1 MQWRTYRFG
10 QTISLVL
17 LLMLLFCG
25 LAQAQD
31 IEGTW
36 KLAMRKLPDGTTLV
50 PPAVEGALTWRDG
63 RFMRIV
69 FWHTPEGKL
78 SSFSGVSTY
87 KISGTNYTESLLF
100 SALDDGS
107 GKAPAYNLAT
117 ETKTTSV
124 TREGGRIAFKAPFD
138 PPSVVI
144 EGGKLIATAEGN
156 FVDYWEPVR

>member
-1 MQWRTYRFG
+1 
-10 QTISLVL
+10 
-17 LLMLLFCG
+17 MLLFCG
-25 LAQAQD
+25 LAQAQE

-50 PPAVEGALTWRDG
+50 PPAVEGAATRHDG

-69 FWHTPEGKL
+69 FWHTPEGKI
-78 SSFSGVSTY
+78 SSFSAVSTY
-87 KISGTNYTESLLF
+87 KISANDYSETLLF

-107 GKAPAYNLAT
+107 GKAPTYNLTT

-124 TREGGRIAFKAPFD
+124 TRAGGRIAFKLPFD
-138 PPSVVI
+138 PPSIAI
-144 EGGKLIATAEGN
+144 EGGQMIATVEGN